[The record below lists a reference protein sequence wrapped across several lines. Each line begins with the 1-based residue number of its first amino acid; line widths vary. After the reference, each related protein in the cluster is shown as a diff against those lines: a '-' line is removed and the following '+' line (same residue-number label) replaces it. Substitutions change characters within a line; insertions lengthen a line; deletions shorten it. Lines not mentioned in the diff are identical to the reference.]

1 MKDLRLKDNIEMHS
15 LRPYLEPDGAKF
27 CLRFSWSHEDPA
39 FQEKSR
45 FPFLV
50 INESDPLARLIDA
63 QFVTDA
69 GSEIKRV
76 FVLLQNDEYLLP
88 RDELRPVN
96 NKDIDQWWQRAFSF
110 YSGRKRNSSVVVLA
124 DQISQDGRLS
134 PLEPLFFC
142 KPKQI
147 FFSPP
152 CPRCGFSLQQC
163 YDDGLLAGSGLQPYS
178 TSLKRYLFC
187 PSCQGSDGKSDFY
200 VFALESSDPPTL
212 KDRWDLIREWA
223 LLAEDKN
230 RLGQF
235 PCPGCAKRHE
245 CRATDDLGVSR
256 IAPFSFY
263 PFFMLI
269 FEAMSVNGLDF
280 LSLVSGASLEDLEGS
295 LAEKQ
300 QLGRI
305 SCLKALRR
313 NGLLRTPFFFDS
325 DERYFLEVL
334 YLKLSFLGELVRTI
348 LPRLDMHQYP
358 ATGLSIDRVWV
369 KLGEQGGLLPFF
381 WNFRV
386 DLIDVAGNA
395 ADTPLFPNLAPSHG
409 LHFLGLV
416 WFYALLVNKSQSVS
430 EVYAALGEAI
440 GKIAASGDT
449 TLKSLIN
456 SGLNRA
462 FSPENIFW
470 KPEGSIVGKN
480 WKHVWEESMGFGCSL
495 LGISL
500 GQDLQW
506 SEDEFRQKIEGLR
519 KEIKDSLFQQ
529 GPAVGQAEPA
539 PENKAI
545 HDVLMKIM
553 NKWHADFEP
562 EKEDLE
568 KTAILSTE
576 APEDL
581 EKTVVLSPQEAE
593 EQVIRETIILS
604 PEDLR
609 KDGSLPGKAEG
620 YDIPETVV
628 IAPPEK
634 TKAKAFPRSSEGL
647 PPTDVALEKE
657 KQALQQKSRKPE
669 DRKKGTGVPASDDFL
684 AETVIL
690 SPDKSK
696 DRG

>member
-1 MKDLRLKDNIEMHS
+1 MKDLRLKDNIEMRS

-39 FQEKSR
+39 VQEESR

-50 INESDPLARLIDA
+50 ISESDPLARLIEA

-124 DQISQDGRLS
+124 DQISQDGRLL

-147 FFSPP
+147 FFPPP

-187 PSCQGSDGKSDFY
+187 PSCLGSDGKTDFY

-212 KDRWDLIREWA
+212 KDRWDLVREWA
-223 LLAEDKN
+223 LLAEDKT

-235 PCPGCAKRHE
+235 PCPGCAKRQE
-245 CRATDDLGVSR
+245 CWATDDLAISR

-263 PFFMLI
+263 PFFALI
-269 FEAMSVNGLDF
+269 FEAMSVNALDF

-300 QLGRI
+300 QVGRI

-313 NGLLRTPFFFDS
+313 NGLPRTAFFFDS
-325 DERYFLEVL
+325 DARYFLEVL
-334 YLKLSFLGELVRTI
+334 YLKLSFLEELVRTI
-348 LPRLDMHQYP
+348 SPRLDMYP
-358 ATGLSIDRVWV
+358 YPHTGLAIDRVWV
-369 KLGEQGGLLPFF
+369 TLGEQGSLLPFF
-381 WNFRV
+381 WSFRLDV
-386 DLIDVAGNA
+386 IDIGGNA
-395 ADTPLFPNLAPSHG
+395 AGTPLFPNLAPSHG

-440 GKIAASGDT
+440 GKIADSDDT

-456 SGLNRA
+456 SGFNRA

-470 KPEGSIVGKN
+470 NPQGGIVGKN
-480 WKHVWEESMGFGCSL
+480 WRHLWEESMGLGWSL
-495 LGISL
+495 LGVSF
-500 GQDLQW
+500 GRDSQW
-506 SEDEFRQKIEGLR
+506 SGDEFRQKIVGLR
-519 KEIKDSLFQQ
+519 KEIKENLFQQ
-529 GPAVGQAEPA
+529 SPAMGQAEPA

-545 HDVLMKIM
+545 HDVLIKIM

-568 KTAILSTE
+568 KTVILSTE

-581 EKTVVLSPQEAE
+581 ERTVVLSPQEAE
-593 EQVIRETIILS
+593 EQVIQETVILS
-604 PEDLR
+604 PEDLG

-628 IAPPEK
+628 IAAPEK
-634 TKAKAFPRSSEGL
+634 TKAKTFPRSLEGL
-647 PPTDVALEKE
+647 PSTDVALEE
-657 KQALQQKSRKPE
+657 ERQA
-669 DRKKGTGVPASDDFL
+669 
-684 AETVIL
+684 
-690 SPDKSK
+690 
-696 DRG
+696 